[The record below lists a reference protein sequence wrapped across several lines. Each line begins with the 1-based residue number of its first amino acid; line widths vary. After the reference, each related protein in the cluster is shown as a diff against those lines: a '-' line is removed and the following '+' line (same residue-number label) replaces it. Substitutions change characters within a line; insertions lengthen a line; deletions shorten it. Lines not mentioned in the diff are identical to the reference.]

1 MLLVS
6 RVTVRQL
13 RVIYIYV
20 HMGVYVRLLYMSF
33 VSRVTVGKPRVIYIY
48 VHMGVYICIYVCI

>member
-13 RVIYIYV
+13 RLIYICV
-20 HMGVYVRLLYMSF
+20 HMGVYVRMLYMLL
-33 VSRVTVGKPRVIYIY
+33 VSRVTV
-48 VHMGVYICIYVCI
+48 